1 MNPMTLDEV
10 VDGTKYMKEYRKKN
24 PYYCVLSRIR
34 KRCNGK
40 NEPYHK
46 RGIRNFLTLDDIKFL
61 WKRDRA
67 GLLENPSIDR
77 IDCKK
82 NYTLINCR
90 FIERWENSVREKRKP
105 IIGTL
110 KVFSK
115 IYPSIS
121 EASRR
126 TKINAA
132 NIWGN
137 LSGKRKSAGGYVW
150 KFQK

>member
-105 IIGTL
+105 IIGIL
-110 KVFSK
+110 KGISK

-121 EASRR
+121 EASRQ
-126 TKINAA
+126 TKTNAA
-132 NIWGN
+132 NIWGS
-137 LSGKRKSAGGYVW
+137 L
-150 KFQK
+150 